1 MGGHPR
7 WYVQLL
13 DSCGDALA
21 VMWGGTLADKG
32 APWLVWGHPGWY
44 VGAPWMECGGHLTGK
59 GTLAGMCSSLTRVG
73 VPWLLCGVKLT
84 GVSGTLV
91 GVGGTLL
98 GVRVPWLAW
107 GHPGWCV
114 QLPGLCWGVP

>member
-1 MGGHPR
+1 
-7 WYVQLL
+7 
-13 DSCGDALA
+13 
-21 VMWGGTLADKG
+21 
-32 APWLVWGHPGWY
+32 
-44 VGAPWMECGGHLTGK
+44 MECGGHLTGK